1 MTHEQFMELQPGDIL
16 SYLWDI
22 KWDIIGTKG
31 SSVGPCENNYIKCRS
46 LNDQSILEFRRRNGL
61 WQMGTSRNDDWYIFD
76 LNDLH
81 IFRKN
86 TTEQNSIEHY
96 EKKIDETKSELNRL
110 STILNGL
117 HESKRMK
124 ELTETLSNLI
134 VGDFYTV
141 KLDNGKVV
149 TGKYHTKYSSRIL
162 MFYLFTDNSQAMFI
176 TNLCIDNI
184 KQIIHRPN
192 FSNEYK
198 ILLKKIDTFNKDL
211 ENA

>member
-31 SSVGPCENNYIKCRS
+31 SSIGPCENNYIKCRS
-46 LNDQSILEFRRRNGL
+46 LNDQSILEFRRRNGM
-61 WQMGTSRNDDWYIFD
+61 WQMGTSHNDDWYLFD

-86 TTEQNSIEHY
+86 TSEQNSNEHY
-96 EKKIDETKSELNRL
+96 EKKIEETKSELNRL

-117 HESKRMK
+117 QESKRMK

-141 KLDNGKVV
+141 KLDS
-149 TGKYHTKYSSRIL
+149 T
-162 MFYLFTDNSQAMFI
+162 FLFTGIYLGRLPLERVMFKR
-176 TNLCIDNI
+176 IDGNNTTETIYKNDI
-184 KQIIHRPN
+184 KQIVHRPN
-192 FSNEYK
+192 FSNEYRF
-198 ILLKKIDTFNKDL
+198 LLKKIDTFNKDM

>member
-31 SSVGPCENNYIKCRS
+31 SSIGPCENNYIKCRS
-46 LNDQSILEFRRRNGL
+46 LNDQSILEFRRRNGM
-61 WQMGTSRNDDWYIFD
+61 WQMGTSHNDDWYLFD

-86 TTEQNSIEHY
+86 TSEQNSIEHY
-96 EKKIDETKSELNRL
+96 EKKIEETKSELNRL

-117 HESKRMK
+117 QESKRMK

-134 VGDFYTV
+134 IGDFYTV
-141 KLDNGKVV
+141 KDDVGNVF
-149 TGKYHTKYSSRIL
+149 TGKYKGTNVNQSHTFDLLTIERTLSPKR
-162 MFYLFTDNSQAMFI
+162 
-176 TNLCIDNI
+176 I

-198 ILLKKIDTFNKDL
+198 ILLKKLDTFNKDL
-211 ENA
+211 ENT